1 MMIIQV
7 TLTQFTTPKLTVTV
21 KVNLMQLMTQ
31 MVTVTD
37 IFYLSGLMYDNKRLR

>member
-21 KVNLMQLMTQ
+21 KVNLMQAY
-31 MVTVTD
+31 D
-37 IFYLSGLMYDNKRLR
+37 PDGNSDWYFLSIGSDVWQ